1 MIKDLVLKNRS
12 YRKFHNDKKVS
23 VDTLKEFIDIAR
35 TTPSSKNRQP
45 LKYILVTNYEDN
57 EFVFSQLKWAWYL
70 KDWDG
75 PSKDEQPPS
84 YIIMCI
90 DTNLN
95 DNAMIDA
102 GIAAQTIL
110 LGAVE
115 NQLGGCIIRTVNRYA
130 ISKYFNLSENL
141 EIVQVLAIGYPNQ
154 EIELTDVKD
163 DESINYFEDL
173 NGKHF
178 VPKRKLEDL
187 IIIPNKTSPN
197 K

>member
-23 VDTLKEFIDIAR
+23 IQELSNLIELAR
-35 TTPSSKNRQP
+35 LTPSSKNQQP
-45 LKYILVTNYEDN
+45 LKYVLATKEHDTN
-57 EFVFSQLKWAWYL
+57 FVFSQLKWAWYL

-75 PSKDEQPPS
+75 PSEDEKPPA

-95 DNAMIDA
+95 ENAMIDA
-102 GIAAQTIL
+102 GISAQTIL

-130 ISKYFNLSENL
+130 ISKYFNLPPNI
-141 EIVQVLAIGYPNQ
+141 EIIQVIAIGHPNQ
-154 EIELTDVKD
+154 DVEITDID
-163 DESINYFEDL
+163 STGSINYFE
-173 NGKHF
+173 NNVGVHF
-178 VPKRKLEDL
+178 VPKRKLEDIL
-187 IIIPNKTSPN
+187 IIP
-197 K
+197 